1 MRTTRFTNKPAKNKL
16 TVLMMLALVLVG
28 AGCSTSVTRMDA
40 AEVKDLSGAW
50 NDTDSQQVSE
60 EMIKDVL
67 SRPWFGEFTRSQS
80 RQPAVIVGE
89 VKNLS
94 HEHINVNTFVADVE
108 RALINSDKVQFVA
121 SSTEREEIRGERKD
135 QDLNAS
141 EATRKAMGQEKGA
154 DFMLKGT
161 INTIIDASGK
171 TQLRFYQVDL
181 TLISLADNRKVWVGQ
196 KKIKKLVERSN
207 LRF

>member
-1 MRTTRFTNKPAKNKL
+1 MHWTMTKNKFAL
-16 TVLMMLALVLVG
+16 LMAKLSIATALVLAT
-28 AGCSTSVTRMDA
+28 AGCSTEVTRMDA
-40 AEVKDLSGAW
+40 GEVKDLSGAW

-67 SRPWFGEFTRSQS
+67 SRPWFGEFTRAQN

-89 VKNLS
+89 VVNLS
-94 HEHINVNTFVADVE
+94 HEHINVNTFVADME
-108 RALINSDKVQFVA
+108 RALINSGQVQFVA
-121 SSTEREEIRGERKD
+121 SATERQEIRGERKD
-135 QDLNAS
+135 QDLHAS
-141 EATRKAMGQEKGA
+141 EATRKPMGQEKGA

-181 TLISLADNRKVWVGQ
+181 TLISMADNRKVWLGQ

-207 LRF
+207 LKF